1 MLPCMRVEKSPGFVY
16 HSYKS
21 EGRAQSVETFKN
33 LKPWLKDVSSF
44 SPGSCTMPT
53 IFRGPNKSGMP
64 SPSLTRLTGAT
75 MHGQGILHNPHR

>member
-1 MLPCMRVEKSPGFVY
+1 MLPCMRVEKKNRFCVSQLQ
-16 HSYKS
+16 S
-21 EGRAQSVETFKN
+21 EGRAQSMGTFKN

-75 MHGQGILHNPHR
+75 MHGQGILHNPHS